1 MCGCVFYVYTPSYV
15 CRIYY
20 RKNFVFQFF
29 LVHLYRVKS
38 KPTQPKKA
46 ILWLNRHIYKRYQK

>member
-1 MCGCVFYVYTPSYV
+1 MYTPSYV